1 MIILGVRFSVIGRC
15 PYRALVAVN
24 GIKKEETLYFVGDL
38 ARAQFAFA
46 APFVEESQEHAI
58 WSKFVLLT

>member
-1 MIILGVRFSVIGRC
+1 MIGRR
-15 PYRALVAVN
+15 PYGTFMPIN

-46 APFVEESQEHAI
+46 SPFVEESQEHAI
-58 WSKFVLLT
+58 WSELVLLT